1 MSYFILFIVIVIVS
15 VLMVI
20 GREVVG
26 DIRNPHKGQVN
37 EENSITDIPK
47 IKTRKMYSYYER

>member
-1 MSYFILFIVIVIVS
+1 MSYFILFIVIVSI
-15 VLMVI
+15 LMVI

-26 DIRNPHKGQVN
+26 DIRNQHKIQVN
-37 EENSITDIPK
+37 EENSITDVSK

>member
-1 MSYFILFIVIVIVS
+1 MISYIILCIIIVC
-15 VLMVI
+15 VLVVI

-37 EENSITDIPK
+37 EESSIKDVPK
-47 IKTRKMYSYYER
+47 IKTRKMYSCYER

>member
-1 MSYFILFIVIVIVS
+1 MSYFILFMVS

-26 DIRNPHKGQVN
+26 DIRNSHKGQVN
-37 EENSITDIPK
+37 EENSITDVPK
-47 IKTRKMYSYYER
+47 IKTRKMYSYYKR

>member
-1 MSYFILFIVIVIVS
+1 MSYFILFIVIVS

-37 EENSITDIPK
+37 EENPITDIPK